1 MGAADA
7 EKPDPV
13 CTAHES
19 GGLLKLPTLGNMP
32 GILQSLDTGV
42 EDFLQHGV
50 RAVLFGNLLMNGD
63 FGIKFLSQQ
72 IDLEVLKAVVAQ
84 FFGKLID
91 GRISDSQIVGQI
103 ADAASGNQLDVGK
116 NIVGN
121 LFFFWV
127 HIAVSTFNP
136 HFYSKMIHGSLHFPY
151 ILF

>member
-1 MGAADA
+1 
-7 EKPDPV
+7 
-13 CTAHES
+13 
-19 GGLLKLPTLGNMP
+19 
-32 GILQSLDTGV
+32 
-42 EDFLQHGV
+42 
-50 RAVLFGNLLMNGD
+50 MNGD

-136 HFYSKMIHGSLHFPY
+136 HFYSKMIHGNLHFPY